1 MVKRA
6 AALGVASVVLGL
18 GCYGAAAATTATTP
32 GNAAPL
38 TAARALCGAGYV
50 DALIGGA
57 HKCLRAGEFCSP
69 SHEPDYERY
78 GFACLGGHLQA
89 RTPGTTAPST
99 TRQTTILVGQTVK
112 LAPRTQARSCTP
124 GPRPDRQC
132 SPGAYYSGLTRT
144 VLCSSTFRTGS
155 IRNVPESEKHQVE
168 VEYGM
173 VPRSYGRTIE
183 IDHIVSLELGG
194 SNDIANLYPEPGS
207 GPASY
212 HVKDR
217 LENRLHDLVCA
228 GSMTLHASQSGIASN
243 WEALYRRVF
252 GIAP

>member
-1 MVKRA
+1 
-6 AALGVASVVLGL
+6 
-18 GCYGAAAATTATTP
+18 
-32 GNAAPL
+32 
-38 TAARALCGAGYV
+38 
-50 DALIGGA
+50 
-57 HKCLRAGEFCSP
+57 
-69 SHEPDYERY
+69 
-78 GFACLGGHLQA
+78 
-89 RTPGTTAPST
+89 
-99 TRQTTILVGQTVK
+99 
-112 LAPRTQARSCTP
+112 
-124 GPRPDRQC
+124 
-132 SPGAYYSGLTRT
+132 